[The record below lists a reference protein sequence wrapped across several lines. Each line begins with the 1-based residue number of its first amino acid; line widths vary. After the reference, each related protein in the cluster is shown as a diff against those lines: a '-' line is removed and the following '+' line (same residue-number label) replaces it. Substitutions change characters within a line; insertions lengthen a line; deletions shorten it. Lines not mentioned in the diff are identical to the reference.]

1 VSQIRNM
8 GNVELCK
15 RELREVVEFAPREKL
30 RSEAQKRVNLLDRR
44 RRAALKPW
52 AMRELE
58 SVAIPTGNALNESEK
73 ALRKK
78 ALRWSEVLRATLDA
92 IEAV

>member
-1 VSQIRNM
+1 M

-15 RELREVVEFAPREKL
+15 RQLREVAEFAPREKL
-30 RSEAQKRVNLLDRR
+30 RSEAQKRVNLLDSG

-58 SVAIPTGNALNESEK
+58 TLAMPSGNALNEPE
-73 ALRKK
+73 K

>member
-1 VSQIRNM
+1 VSRIS

-15 RELREVVEFAPREKL
+15 RQLREVAEFAPREKL

-44 RRAALKPW
+44 RRDALKPW
-52 AMRELE
+52 ATRELE
-58 SVAIPTGNALNESEK
+58 TLTVRTGDALTEPEK
-73 ALRKK
+73 ALREK